1 MVTTLASGFITNF
14 SSSFK
19 VKAFTLIEAIVVIA
33 IMAVVAGIAAPVIFT
48 ALERVETEST
58 WEEMENIYTA
68 MMGNPETGNY
78 GYLGDMGIFPASLAD
93 LNFLGGPTYTM
104 KSNGIGMGWNG
115 PYLLKGKNLQDYLY
129 DAWGNNYNYSFSY
142 NDPSTGCKGQVRVF
156 SNGLDKNS
164 GTGDDIQLIRN
175 ITTHQNIQVNLYVWQ
190 SGAWVTPANYSGTLY
205 YSNSGVEAGKAF
217 SKVSPVVSMVHRGM
231 HTIYARVVGGG
242 PPIEGWKN
250 FYVGEGTT
258 IVDMYLK
265 D

>member
-68 MMGNPETGNY
+68 LMGDPETGNY
-78 GYLGDMGIFPASLAD
+78 GYLGDMGILPASLAD
-93 LNFLGGPTYTM
+93 LNSLGGPAYTM

-142 NDPSTGCKGQVRVF
+142 NDPSVGCKGQVRVF
-156 SNGLDKNS
+156 SNGLDKS
-164 GTGDDIQLIRN
+164 GSTSDDFGFTRN
-175 ITTHQNIQVNLYVWQ
+175 ITTHQNIQVNVYVWQ
-190 SGAWVTPANYSGTLY
+190 SGAWVTPENYTGTLY
-205 YSNSGVEAGKAF
+205 YSNAGVEAGKAF
-217 SKVSPVVSMVHRGM
+217 SKASPVVTWVHKGM
-231 HTIYARVVGGG
+231 HAIYGVASGSGYN
-242 PPIEGWKN
+242 IEGWKN